1 MLEQF
6 YLLAQCNSLALLLPE
21 ENATA
26 MHSEVDV
33 GQGQGDQPSLKDLCH
48 SLNAGYGSMAIVPC
62 GPRGKAADE
71 NTSSTRS
78 PMTPASLF
86 DPSSELD
93 VPAPPAPFAQEV
105 ERSGSDGSDFGLY
118 KTVCAIRKCRM
129 SIVRQPNRWDHG
141 GERNSLAD
149 SLMC

>member
-6 YLLAQCNSLALLLPE
+6 YLLVQCNSLALLLPE

-141 GERNSLAD
+141 GERNWQIH
-149 SLMC
+149 